1 MKTEKIKF
9 LGANN
14 VVLPGIIWMPETTPV
29 AVLQITHGMTEH
41 IGRYT
46 ALAEEL
52 TAHGI
57 TVAGFDLRGHGK
69 NPGNPEC
76 ASFGKNGWEASLEDM
91 HLFYD
96 VLQKRF
102 AEIPHFMLGF
112 SLGSFLLREYMN
124 QYSDEVAGAV
134 IMGTGYQP
142 QVVLSVMMVIVKT
155 QIKKAGFDETTA
167 LVKQLSFETYN
178 QKFKPNRTPSDWLC
192 ADENQ
197 LDAYCADTLC
207 RKNISAGLFWQ
218 LLGSMKRTGEE
229 SAYAHC
235 RKDMPVLLLSGQEDP
250 VGDFSKGVSSVKARM
265 EKAGMNN
272 VQIHLFKGAR
282 HDLLHEEE
290 SGCASQ
296 CRKMI
301 QEWIQQKIRQ
311 KIKN

>member
-14 VVLPGIIWMPETTPV
+14 VVLPGILWMPEATPV
-29 AVLQITHGMTEH
+29 ALLQVTHGMTEH

-52 TAHGI
+52 TDHGI
-57 TVAGFDLRGHGK
+57 IVTGFDLRGHGK

-76 ASFGKNGWEASLEDM
+76 ASFGKDGWEASLEDM
-91 HLFYD
+91 HLFYE

-102 AEIPHFMLGF
+102 AGIPHFMLGF
-112 SLGSFLLREYMN
+112 SLGSFLLREYLN

-142 QVVLSVMMVIVKT
+142 GTILSVMMSIVKT
-155 QIKKAGFDETTA
+155 QIKKAGFDKTTA

-192 ADENQ
+192 ADEKQ
-197 LDAYCADTLC
+197 LDVYCTDTLC
-207 RKNISAGLFWQ
+207 RENISAGLFWQ
-218 LLGSMKRTGEE
+218 LLGAMKRTGEKC
-229 SAYAHC
+229 AYTHW
-235 RKDMPVLLLSGQEDP
+235 KKEMPVLLLSGKEDP
-250 VGDFSKGVSSVKARM
+250 VGDFSKGVSCVKNRM

-272 VQIHLFKGAR
+272 VQMQLFEGAR

-290 SGCASQ
+290 SGCAQ
-296 CRKMI
+296 RCREMI
-301 QEWIQQKIRQ
+301 KEWILQE
-311 KIKN
+311 IKN